1 MSEEEQSVHFLEGY
15 SITEIKPPKS
25 FIGKSIRQLNIR
37 ARYGVD
43 VLSIKRKH
51 KAKDEI
57 TAIPNPEYVI
67 HDGDTL
73 VVAGEIKNINV
84 LKNLS

>member
-15 SITEIKPPKS
+15 SINEVKPPKS
-25 FIGKSIRQLNIR
+25 FNGKSIRQLNIR

-43 VLSIKRKH
+43 VLSIKRKS
-51 KAKDEI
+51 KTKDEI

-67 HDGDTL
+67 QEGDTL
-73 VVAGEIKNINV
+73 VVAGEIRNINV
-84 LKNLS
+84 LKNLG